1 MATQESGVTKANV
14 SNGEVKM
21 NDTVTGFFTFNAR
34 GRGSWLVCVKLACG
48 GALTFKRDHSRYT
61 SHSDVVS
68 AGWF

>member
-1 MATQESGVTKANV
+1 MATQESGVTKATV

-48 GALTFKRDHSRYT
+48 GCADI
-61 SHSDVVS
+61 
-68 AGWF
+68 